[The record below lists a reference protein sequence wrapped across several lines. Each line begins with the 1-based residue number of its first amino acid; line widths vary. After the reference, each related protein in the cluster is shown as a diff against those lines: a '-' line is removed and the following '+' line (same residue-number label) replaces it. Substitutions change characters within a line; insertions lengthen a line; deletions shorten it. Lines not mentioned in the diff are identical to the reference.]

1 MEAPGK
7 LQSPT
12 SGPGSGMAQV
22 SGSKFLSGG
31 VADARAGGVG
41 SGARRAGLPA
51 SGAVGLF

>member
-41 SGARRAGLPA
+41 SGARRTGLLA